1 MTGKRI
7 TGKEIQ
13 MIAKRPTTLF
23 LDVGGVLLTNG
34 WDRSMRKQAAE
45 TFHLD
50 KDDMDDRHHLTFD
63 TYELGKLSLDE
74 YLDRMVFYKERP
86 FPREEFKEFM
96 LAQSKP
102 FPRMLN
108 LIRGLRK
115 AYGLKI
121 AVVSNEGR
129 ELTTYRIQ
137 KFGLAELADF
147 FIASAFVHFR
157 KPDADIYR
165 IALDVAQVPKD
176 QVVYIED
183 RLMFVEVAQGL
194 GIRSI
199 QHTSFESTRATL
211 ASLGL
216 VQEKEGAG
224 NPG

>member
-1 MTGKRI
+1 MTG
-7 TGKEIQ
+7 
-13 MIAKRPTTLF
+13 KRPTTLF

-34 WDRSMRKQAAE
+34 WDRSMRKRAAE
-45 TFHLD
+45 TFGLD
-50 KDDMDDRHHLTFD
+50 ADDMDERHHLTFD

-74 YLDRMVFYKERP
+74 YLDRMVFCKERP
-86 FPREEFKEFM
+86 FSREEFKEFM
-96 LAQSKP
+96 FTQSKP
-102 FPRMLN
+102 FPQMLD

-115 AYGLKI
+115 GYGLKI

-137 KFGLAELADF
+137 KFGLAEFVDF
-147 FIASAFVHFR
+147 FIASSFVHFR

-165 IALDVAQVPKD
+165 IALDIAQVPLD

-194 GIRSI
+194 GIRAVHHI
-199 QHTSFESTRATL
+199 GFESTRANL

-216 VQEKEGAG
+216 VLVDEED
-224 NPG
+224 

>member
-1 MTGKRI
+1 MT
-7 TGKEIQ
+7 
-13 MIAKRPTTLF
+13 AKRPTALF

-34 WDRSMRKQAAE
+34 WDRSMRRRAAE
-45 TFHLD
+45 TFSLD
-50 KDDMDDRHHLTFD
+50 VDDMDDRHHLTFD
-63 TYELGKLSLDE
+63 TFELGKLSLDE
-74 YLDRMVFYKERP
+74 YLDRMVFYKDRR
-86 FPREEFKEFM
+86 FSREEFKEFM
-96 LAQSKP
+96 FAQSKP
-102 FPRMLN
+102 FPQMLD

-137 KFGLAELADF
+137 KFGLAELVDF

-165 IALDVAQVPKD
+165 IALDVAQVPID

-194 GIRSI
+194 GIRSVH
-199 QHTSFESTRATL
+199 HTSFESTRASL
-211 ASLGL
+211 ASLGFVL
-216 VQEKEGAG
+216 A
-224 NPG
+224 